1 MNIRKAA
8 CLAGL
13 IATAAHAQGVP
24 PVATAQGKIQGKS
37 EGDTTAFLGIPYA
50 APPVGALRWQPP
62 QPVTPWQGVRPA
74 TQPGAACMQTPPEKG
89 PEAALRHQP
98 MSEDC
103 LTLNVWQPRH
113 PTANPLPVMVW
124 IHGGAFRIGAASLP
138 LYNGAALA
146 AQGAVIVSLNYRLGI
161 FGTFAHPALG
171 KDGGNN
177 YGLLDQIAA
186 LKWVKQNIAAF
197 GGDPNN
203 VTVWGESAGGASVA
217 YLMTSPLAA
226 GLFNKAIMQSGAI
239 DLPEASRPQA
249 EAIFTQALAKAAAP
263 TAQVLRVQPAP
274 TAQALR
280 ALPAAQLLALPLPR
294 SATMPFI
301 DGRTLTQHTRD
312 AFAEGHYHRV
322 PLLIGS
328 NDDEAGFFP
337 PQWSASVPAR
347 LGEAAWQQARQLTD
361 GYGSGQDALRAAQI
375 ATDKFATVNT
385 RALANASAQHGQPT
399 WRYYF
404 RYLPASQRTTQPG
417 AIHTAEI
424 PYVFGTL
431 NTEGTPDAASQA
443 LSRELMA
450 RWLAFARTGAP
461 NPAGLGAWPPYQ
473 PPGQGIWQIGKA
485 GSGAIAEPAPARLD
499 FLEAQ
504 KQFRMN

>member
-1 MNIRKAA
+1 MKSRTLA

-13 IATAAHAQGVP
+13 MAATAAHAQA
-24 PVATAQGKIQGKS
+24 PVTTAQGEVQGKPD
-37 EGDTTAFLGIPYA
+37 GAATAYLGIPYA

-62 QPVTPWQGVRPA
+62 QPPTPWPGVRAA
-74 TQPGAACMQTPPEKG
+74 TRFGAACMQTPPDKG
-89 PEAALRHQP
+89 PEAALAQQP

-103 LTLNVWQPRH
+103 LTLNVWQPQQGKR
-113 PTANPLPVMVW
+113 LPVLVW
-124 IHGGAFRIGAASLP
+124 IHGGAFRLGAASLP

-146 AQGAVIVSLNYRLGI
+146 AQGAVVVSLNYRLGI
-161 FGTFAHPALG
+161 FGTIAHPALG
-171 KDGGNN
+171 ADGGNN
-177 YGLLDQIAA
+177 YGLLDQMAA

-203 VTVWGESAGGASVA
+203 VTVWGESAGGASVG
-217 YLMTSPLAA
+217 YLMASPLAA

-249 EAIFTQALAKAAAP
+249 ETVFVQALAKV
-263 TAQVLRVQPAP
+263 TAP

-312 AFAEGHYHRV
+312 AFAQGQTRRV

-328 NDDEAGFFP
+328 NDYEAGFFP
-337 PQWSASVPAR
+337 PPWRASVPAR

-385 RALANASAQHGQPT
+385 RALATASAQHGLPT

-404 RYLPASQRTTQPG
+404 RYLPASQRGSQPG

-431 NTEGTPDAASQA
+431 DTEMTPDAASQA

-450 RWLAFARTGAP
+450 RWLAFARSGAP
-461 NPAGLGAWPPYQ
+461 NPSGYAAWPPYRPQ
-473 PPGQGIWQIGKA
+473 GQGIWQIGNN
-485 GSGAIAEPAPARLD
+485 GSEAIAEPAPARLD